1 MGGGMGGGGHANN
14 PCFTFQADWAKNKW
28 KGYTFAI
35 SVWTLGTAIPY
46 YCCWFAQ
53 RKAGVEWV

>member
-1 MGGGMGGGGHANN
+1 M
-14 PCFTFQADWAKNKW
+14 QADWAKNKW

-35 SVWTLGTAIPY
+35 SVWTLGTVIPY

>member
-1 MGGGMGGGGHANN
+1 MGGGGHANN

-35 SVWTLGTAIPY
+35 SVWTLGTVIPY